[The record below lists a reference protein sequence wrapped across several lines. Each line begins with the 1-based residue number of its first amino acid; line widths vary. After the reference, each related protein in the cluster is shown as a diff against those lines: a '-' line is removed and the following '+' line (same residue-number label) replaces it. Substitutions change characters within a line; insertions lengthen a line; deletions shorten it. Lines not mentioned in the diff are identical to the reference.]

1 MKKNE
6 VLSNEFI
13 IKYDEESERVLIYTK
28 KYGVL
33 DSDVPISLRT
43 EMLIEMGADAA
54 SKWMGQTI
62 FLLVPELRKKLF
74 GIKDD

>member
-1 MKKNE
+1 MKVKHA
-6 VLSNEFI
+6 LSNEI
-13 IKYDEESERVLIYTK
+13 LVRYDEENERVLIYTK

>member
-13 IKYDEESERVLIYTK
+13 IKYDEENERVLIYTK